1 MKKLRLKRIAML
13 VGAITCMI
21 SAIFTISYKNKHN
34 TNQKNENN
42 IPIKLANRESRDEII
57 KVADNALNVQK
68 EERNAILQEMYEDI
82 PDKKIK
88 EYEDMPIEELKE
100 DIDNLEE
107 KYQVGQIFS
116 KEDQNKVLFAYEKYG
131 GMRTKNENNFDEVAY
146 VWTTYYMGD
155 TKTKH
160 GVKIGYDGKLKTY
173 VTASGGKYNTNVKV
187 TVYSG
192 KNKLKNA
199 QWKTSHSAYGLIG
212 TNGTS
217 PSLGIVYNGSVKSDK
232 YKKTF
237 SFERTKNYTSL
248 LPCYIKTWGTLI
260 VKCDAGEFDLK
271 TGIKSSWE

>member
-131 GMRTKNENNFDEVAY
+131 GMRTKN
-146 VWTTYYMGD
+146 
-155 TKTKH
+155 
-160 GVKIGYDGKLKTY
+160 
-173 VTASGGKYNTNVKV
+173 
-187 TVYSG
+187 
-192 KNKLKNA
+192 
-199 QWKTSHSAYGLIG
+199 
-212 TNGTS
+212 
-217 PSLGIVYNGSVKSDK
+217 
-232 YKKTF
+232 
-237 SFERTKNYTSL
+237 YTSL